1 MNSNSSTSVMVWYH
15 TVLVAVSIVGGDEEI
30 SVVDGVMVTVYI
42 DSRINMAQYNDYN
55 LQYMTASD
63 YKHTHLR

>member
-1 MNSNSSTSVMVWYH
+1 MVVWKH
-15 TVLVAVSIVGGDEEI
+15 AVLVAVSIVGGDEEI
-30 SVVDGVMVTVYI
+30 SVVDGVVTVY
-42 DSRINMAQYNDYN
+42 RIKNKHGSVYNDYN